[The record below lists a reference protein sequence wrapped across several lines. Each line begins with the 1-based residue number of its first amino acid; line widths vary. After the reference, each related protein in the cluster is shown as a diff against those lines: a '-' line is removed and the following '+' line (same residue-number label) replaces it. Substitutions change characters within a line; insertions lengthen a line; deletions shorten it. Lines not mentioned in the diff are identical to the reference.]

1 MEVVIESHHWEM
13 VETKNAHS
21 LRAPWLTPGRMG
33 VVVLVM
39 ASVILSPL
47 LVVYEFVL
55 GLALVISGYIAR
67 FARPNSPAVTHIRT
81 IGLVLLAGPLAYT
94 IAWPLGI
101 WLNW

>member
-1 MEVVIESHHWEM
+1 VGHRCAPWEM

-33 VVVLVM
+33 VVVLVI

-55 GLALVISGYIAR
+55 GLALLIACYIAR
-67 FARPNSPAVTHIRT
+67 FARPNSPTGTNIRT
-81 IGLVLLAGPLAYT
+81 IGLALLAGPLAYA

-101 WLNW
+101 WFNW